1 MKIKFLILTILAVSI
16 LTAAGALFAEDSFSF
31 ELTEAFSFSEKTD
44 NWSIEISLPKI
55 SGMPSEIEQ
64 DELNAY
70 ILSKKD
76 AMLEDYEQNVVFG
89 KQGLEEGYDPH
100 FNYQYTWDVVTDNDD
115 YFVFR
120 ISWFFGAGSSTTL
133 NEYFN
138 LDKKTGKLLDFDEDA
153 VTSLEEMVHVY
164 ESIRAQMDAANEESQ
179 KEYGA
184 NIFWTEDDSLD
195 IALGNVRYLNHW
207 YYDQDGNLVIAF
219 DKYEVAPGAMGSPE
233 FVISAETEPAA

>member
-1 MKIKFLILTILAVSI
+1 MKTNLFIGLILFAIMFTL
-16 LTAAGALFAEDSFSF
+16 AGAVFTADGFTF
-31 ELTEAFSFSEKTD
+31 ELSEAFSFSEKTD
-44 NWSIEISLPKI
+44 NWAIDISLPQI

-70 ILSKKD
+70 ILSRKD
-76 AMLEDYEQNVVFG
+76 AMLEDYKENVVFG
-89 KQGLEEGYDPH
+89 EQAIAEGYEPH
-100 FNYQYTWDVVTDNDD
+100 FQYQYTWDVVTDNDE

-120 ISWFFGAGSSTTL
+120 ISWFFGAGSSTTM

-164 ESIRAQMDAANEESQ
+164 ESIRAQMDAANEESRE
-179 KEYGA
+179 EYGA
-184 NIFWTEDDSLD
+184 DVFWTEDDSLD
-195 IALGNVRYLNHW
+195 IALGNARYLNHW
-207 YYDQDGNLVIAF
+207 YYNQDGNLVIAF

-233 FVISAETEPAA
+233 FVIPAVTEPAS

>member
-1 MKIKFLILTILAVSI
+1 MKIRFLIITILAVLI
-16 LTAAGALFAEDSFSF
+16 LTAGAVFAEDSFSF

-138 LDKKTGKLLDFDEDA
+138 LDKKTGRLLDFDDDA
-153 VTSLEEMVHVY
+153 VTDLAAMTHVY
-164 ESIRAQMDAANEESQ
+164 EVIYAQM
-179 KEYGA
+179 KEVNDSGEGM
-184 NIFWTEDDSLD
+184 FWLEGDDLD

-207 YYDQDGNLVIAF
+207 YYNEDGNLVINF
-219 DKYEVAPGAMGSPE
+219 DKYEVGPGAMGSPE
-233 FVISAETEPAA
+233 FVITD